1 VLGIYGQNGSGKT
14 AFIEALWI
22 LKMVLLGES
31 LPGDIKDNIY
41 QVCFQ
46 HNDSER
52 IKGGD
57 LAIALSEPTT
67 VPERVLS
74 TVKNVIE
81 NLNIVLKEIISDLTI
96 KLKSMGKNWM
106 RMRKRFM
113 RELKNLELL
122 DLSRQ
127 IESNNCFDLI
137 K

>member
-1 VLGIYGQNGSGKT
+1 MLGIYGQNGSGKT

-96 KLKSMGKNWM
+96 KIKEYGE
-106 RMRKRFM
+106 
-113 RELKNLELL
+113 ELDENEEEVYERTEKPRIARSFKT
-122 DLSRQ
+122 DR
-127 IESNNCFDLI
+127 I